1 MYHITDLL
9 YPDWNMKQ
17 FYLRNIMLSYAFVT
31 DASEH
36 TRSMSSELITVDDI
50 NDSFDDIAYDKGKL
64 ILINNKYCFLVL
76 S

>member
-17 FYLRNIMLSYAFVT
+17 FYLRNIMLSYAFLT
-31 DASEH
+31 DASDH

-64 ILINNKYCFLVL
+64 KLIKVQLLFLFL